1 MRRQGNAVRISATL
15 IDARDET
22 QVGPTHSFDGTLDDI
37 FGLQTSVANQIAD
50 ALAVA
55 LLPGSTADNRK
66 YTPEPRAYEAYLAG
80 RFEAHKD
87 EGEAGF
93 KRAIAHYERA
103 IKIDP
108 DYALA
113 HATLSQVSSIL
124 ASWTTVE
131 PQARLR
137 RAKDAMERAF
147 ELDPDLPEA
156 HVARAYYLLLGEWR
170 WDEVDDAFRTALA
183 KKPVDPGMAYHWWGH
198 YLTFAGRDTDAIAA
212 FDAAL
217 RMDPLS
223 ALHAGCLGSA
233 QVAAGRTDAAERS
246 FERALQLDSNNPVVH
261 TWLGRLREKQGRL
274 DDAVAE
280 YETGARLAGGTGA
293 FSAPL
298 GYGYGR
304 IGETEKAREVLEGL
318 KAGRNSTEGYV
329 AEINLAQV
337 HAGLGETDEAFEML
351 EIAVRK
357 REPWILALRVG
368 PGFDTIRD
376 DPRFADLLRRIGVE
390 P

>member
-1 MRRQGNAVRISATL
+1 MRVLATL
-15 IDARDET
+15 IDAGDQT
-22 QVGPTHSFDGTLDDI
+22 TVWTDSFEGTLDDI
-37 FGLQTSVANQIAD
+37 FELQSDVATRVAE

-55 LLPGSTADNRK
+55 LLPASDVAGRK
-66 YTPEPRAYEAYLAG
+66 YLPDPRAYEAYLAG
-80 RFEAHKD
+80 RFEAHK
-87 EGEAGF
+87 EGEAAF

-113 HATLSQVSSIL
+113 HATLSQVCSTL

-131 PQARLR
+131 PQAMLH

-198 YLTFAGRDTDAIAA
+198 YLTFAGRDTEAIVA
-212 FDAAL
+212 FNAAL

-223 ALHAGCLGSA
+223 ALHAGCLGGA
-233 QVAAGRTDAAERS
+233 QVAAGRIEVAERS
-246 FERALQLDSNNPVVH
+246 FERALQLNPKNAVVH
-261 TWLGRLREKQGRL
+261 SWLGRLREKQGRL
-274 DDAVAE
+274 DDAVAQW
-280 YETGARLAGGTGA
+280 ETAARLAGGTALFRG
-293 FSAPL
+293 PL

-304 IGETEKAREVLEGL
+304 IGQTEKAREVLEGL
-318 KAGRNSTEGYV
+318 KAGQNSMEGYV
-329 AEINLAQV
+329 AEINLARV
-337 HAGLGETDEAFEML
+337 YAGLGETEKAFEML

-357 REPWILALRVG
+357 REPWILGLRVG